1 MGAKCIDTGL
11 PCDFVSSS
19 CNNRTQLCIAFGPGK
34 DMVDSTRIIGDKQ
47 FQKAWVIFFF
57 FENKRNIRNT
67 YRILLLICN
76 VFLIVGW
83 QSMYNVDD
91 SELEALEGP
100 VQFAHQ
106 FVDRPN
112 YTVEVQ
118 DPVNGPTT
126 VRNNTERSLSQ
137 HFVYFFTVIII
148 RRSCANRPWA
158 TASQLELPTDRELSI
173 SHRERLLAMIFGTL
187 WVS

>member
-1 MGAKCIDTGL
+1 
-11 PCDFVSSS
+11 
-19 CNNRTQLCIAFGPGK
+19 
-34 DMVDSTRIIGDKQ
+34 
-47 FQKAWVIFFF
+47 
-57 FENKRNIRNT
+57 
-67 YRILLLICN
+67 
-76 VFLIVGW
+76 
-83 QSMYNVDD
+83 MYNKSD

-106 FVDRPN
+106 FVNMPN